1 MKSIFQFLKNF
12 LIVLFLIVLIILF
25 STLSMEKVKAFF
37 NGFLGNG
44 VDYQPL
50 QDTGAVISDYQARV
64 IAEGLYSAMYKVGT
78 DEDRIYSLLSGVNQG
93 DFAKIYNAFGSRYY
107 LEYTGTWADSVLGV
121 KIDLIGWLE
130 NELTESELKHL
141 SNITKGVF

>member
-1 MKSIFQFLKNF
+1 
-12 LIVLFLIVLIILF
+12 
-25 STLSMEKVKAFF
+25 MEKVKAFF